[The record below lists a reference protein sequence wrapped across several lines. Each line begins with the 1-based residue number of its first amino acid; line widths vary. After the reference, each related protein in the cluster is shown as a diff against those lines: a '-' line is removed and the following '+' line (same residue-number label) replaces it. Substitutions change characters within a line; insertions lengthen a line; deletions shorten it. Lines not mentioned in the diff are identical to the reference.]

1 MGAAAV
7 LRVALAGMEDAEDPN
22 PVVQDAINEN
32 VVWMD
37 NHLPRVSDTTGAV
50 GKRKRQRTLC
60 AFPYSDL

>member
-1 MGAAAV
+1 
-7 LRVALAGMEDAEDPN
+7 MEDAEDSN